1 MSYKEEASMAA
12 PILETNK
19 RMLSSGEVAR
29 FCGVHFRTV
38 IRWIEKGS
46 LKAHKLPG
54 RGNNRI
60 AEEDFLTFLKDNNLP
75 IPTEFK
81 KNKERVLI
89 VDDDH
94 AVGAAIERVLRRG
107 GFDTKMVYDGF
118 SAGNMLATFEP
129 DVLTLDLQMPQ
140 VNGFEVLDFI
150 TSQPR
155 YSDLKILVVSA
166 LADEELKKAKE
177 HGAHDCLSKPF
188 ENKELLERVSEL
200 LKQT

>member
-1 MSYKEEASMAA
+1 MDT
-12 PILETNK
+12 PIQDTNK
-19 RMLSSGEVAR
+19 TRMFSSGEVAQ

-60 AEEDFLTFLKDNNLP
+60 SEQDFLKFLKDNDLP

-81 KNKERVLI
+81 KNKDRVLI

-94 AVGAAIERVLRRG
+94 AMGAAIERVLKRG
-107 GFDTKMVYDGF
+107 GFDTKVVNDGF

-129 DVLTLDLQMPQ
+129 AAMTLDLHMPHM
-140 VNGFEVLDFI
+140 NGFDVLDFI
-150 TSQPR
+150 SSQSC
-155 YSDLKILVVSA
+155 YDDLKILVVSA
-166 LADEELKKAKE
+166 LADERLSQAKE
-177 HGAHDCLSKPF
+177 HGAHDTLSKPF
-188 ENKELLERVSEL
+188 ENKDLLMKVSDL
-200 LKQT
+200 LKEVI

>member
-1 MSYKEEASMAA
+1 MDTQ
-12 PILETNK
+12 ILDTHK
-19 RMLSSGEVAR
+19 TRMFSSGEVAQ

-60 AEEDFLTFLKDNNLP
+60 SEKDFLEFLKDNDLP

-81 KNKERVLI
+81 KNKDRVLI

-94 AVGAAIERVLRRG
+94 AMGAAIERVLKRG
-107 GFDTKMVYDGF
+107 GFDTKVVNDGF

-129 DVLTLDLQMPQ
+129 AVMTLDLHMPHM
-140 VNGFEVLDFI
+140 NGFDVLDFI
-150 TSQPR
+150 ASQSC
-155 YSDLKILVVSA
+155 YDDLKILVVSA
-166 LADEELKKAKE
+166 LADERLAQAKE
-177 HGAHDCLSKPF
+177 HGAHDVLSKPF
-188 ENKELLERVSEL
+188 ENKKLLAKVTDL
-200 LKQT
+200 LKEVCE